1 MCFQN
6 GTELKAAQ
14 WRSAP
19 LVGTALRCVVEL
31 GGTQMQH
38 LEEIDGLVIREVDG
52 VEYYDVADETTEER
66 EIMK

>member
-1 MCFQN
+1 
-6 GTELKAAQ
+6 
-14 WRSAP
+14 
-19 LVGTALRCVVEL
+19 
-31 GGTQMQH
+31 MQH